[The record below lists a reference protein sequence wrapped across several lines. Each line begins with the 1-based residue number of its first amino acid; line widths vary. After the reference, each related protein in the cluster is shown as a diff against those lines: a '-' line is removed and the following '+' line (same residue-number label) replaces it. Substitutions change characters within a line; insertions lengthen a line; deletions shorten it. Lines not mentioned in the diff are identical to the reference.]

1 MFEWIHRF
9 LNVSMVEPFFF
20 LSSFNGSMLE
30 QYNVCNKRIQI
41 THTHTTFKGH
51 SRKRIE
57 KNEWVINNVMIRHK
71 NFRGFIWFIHA
82 IRVFSRTF
90 GFLNKTRSQRSNNK
104 QSEGENRL
112 SKHNIILLKNICSK
126 TNNFKMIFVFFAS
139 CSIN

>member
-1 MFEWIHRF
+1 MDSPIFECKYGWT
-9 LNVSMVEPFFF
+9 VFF

-57 KNEWVINNVMIRHK
+57 KNEWVIINIMIRHK

-112 SKHNIILLKNICSK
+112 SKHNIILLKIYTVKQTISK
-126 TNNFKMIFVFFAS
+126 WFSYFSHLAQ
-139 CSIN
+139 